1 MQTQRRKRI
10 NKIKIN
16 KNHHPLS
23 KQMEKPIK
31 KMGCKIGHAWPCSEQ
46 KKKYGQ
52 DTSQTSAANQTNM
65 YKETSQA
72 NFKVEKKI
80 TRK

>member
-46 KKKYGQ
+46 KK
-52 DTSQTSAANQTNM
+52 NM
-65 YKETSQA
+65 DKTQA
-72 NFKVEKKI
+72 KPVQRTRQICTKKQAKPI
-80 TRK
+80 SK